1 MGSLTDYFNRIA
13 YKPTYQI
20 GDRVFGRWNGIP
32 FIGSV
37 GNDTN
42 NIGGEEPRVSVLV
55 DLPIMLDGKVHSVII
70 VKHEDIKRLVQF

>member
-1 MGSLTDYFNRIA
+1 MGTLTNYFEKDA

-20 GDRVFGRWNGIP
+20 GDRVFGYWNNIP

-42 NIGGEEPRVSVLV
+42 KIGSELPRITVTP
-55 DLPIMLDGKVHSVII
+55 DLPIVIDKKLHYVII
-70 VKHEDIKRLVQF
+70 VAHKDIKRLVQF